1 MPTTSPAH
9 GQGSAVEDS
18 APRSDVPPA
27 PWLQG
32 DPADSLYRAARES
45 LNRRDFR
52 RAADLFA
59 QLPTRFPNSGYT
71 PDSFYWQAFA
81 LYRLGGEAELKRGL
95 EALQV
100 QSKRYP
106 KASTKGDAKA
116 LEARINGEL
125 ARQGDESA
133 ARDLAAEDG
142 RGGKATV
149 ERRMDTT
156 DHEAPDHDQSD
167 RCDDDSD
174 DTKLAALNA
183 LIHMDAERARPI
195 LQQGA
200 GPA

>member
-1 MPTTSPAH
+1 MFRLTFGMMLVAAAGLGRWGMPTTSPAH

-100 QSKRYP
+100 QSERYP
-106 KASTKGDAKA
+106 KASTQGDAKA

-133 ARDLAAEDG
+133 ARDIRKTAEE
-142 RGGKATV
+142 ATV
-149 ERRMDTT
+149 GGDTT
-156 DHEAPDHDQSD
+156 DHEAPD
-167 RCDDDSD
+167 
-174 DTKLAALNA
+174 T
-183 LIHMDAERARPI
+183 RPVRP
-195 LQQGA
+195 L
-200 GPA
+200 